1 MGILGI
7 KDIIDLAKAG
17 FKPADIKELLNIE
30 VQKDEKPS
38 EPAPA
43 EPAPAK
49 PAEPIISDAQPATE
63 NTPKESVHDQL
74 GTSDKEDNI
83 DYKSKYEETL
93 KELKELQK
101 NNILIDQSKNI
112 EKPKTVSEILADIL

>member
-17 FKPADIKELLNIE
+17 YKPADVKELLNIE

-43 EPAPAK
+43 EPEK
-49 PAEPIISDAQPATE
+49 EDVQPATE
-63 NTPKESVHDQL
+63 NAPKESAQDQQ
-74 GTSDKEDNI
+74 GASDKEDNI

-101 NNILIDQSKNI
+101 NNILTDQSKNI

>member
-17 FKPADIKELLNIE
+17 YKPADVKELLNIE
-30 VQKDEKPS
+30 VQQDEKPS
-38 EPAPA
+38 APA
-43 EPAPAK
+43 A
-49 PAEPIISDAQPATE
+49 AETQKENVQPATE
-63 NTPKESVHDQL
+63 NVPKESAQDQQ

-101 NNILIDQSKNI
+101 NNILTDQSKNI